1 MSTLNDG
8 VPGHINESDFSLG
21 LLSPQY
27 ENNGIGLIAD
37 LPNDFIGE
45 RFPAA
50 ALVRKGLASPER
62 QDRVK
67 QQDALFRPG
76 HQAPVVGSWKA

>member
-8 VPGHINESDFSLG
+8 VPGRINESDFFLG
-21 LLSPQY
+21 LPSPQY
-27 ENNGIGLIAD
+27 ENNGIGFVAD

-50 ALVRKGLASPER
+50 ALVRKGFASPQR
-62 QDRVK
+62 QNRVEH
-67 QQDALFRPG
+67 QDALFCPG
-76 HQAPVVGSWKA
+76 QQASVVGRWKA

>member
-8 VPGHINESDFSLG
+8 VPSRIDESDFSLR
-21 LLSPQY
+21 LLSPQH
-27 ENNGIGLIAD
+27 EHNGIGLIAD

-50 ALVRKGLASPER
+50 ALVRKGLASPQR
-62 QDRVK
+62 QNRVEH
-67 QQDALFRPG
+67 QDPLLRPG
-76 HQAPVVGSWKA
+76 HQASVVGRWKA